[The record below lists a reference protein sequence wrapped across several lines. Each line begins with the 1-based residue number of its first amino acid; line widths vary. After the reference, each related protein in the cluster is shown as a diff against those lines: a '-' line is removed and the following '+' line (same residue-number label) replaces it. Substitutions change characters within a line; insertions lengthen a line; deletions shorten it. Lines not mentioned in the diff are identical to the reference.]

1 MFTFWYNDNGQQHW
15 SCLEAEAK
23 RCLKKRNQQSSEVE
37 FIWCFITLS
46 NSVTQEHVKR
56 HLQWSLH
63 VYTYIR
69 TQICCWGL
77 LQLYVYIYI
86 LEIWSFGYGV
96 HNFTYMYITWKYTNI
111 YIHMCM
117 NIYIKYTC
125 IYMFRNVYICIYIPT
140 NTMKLQFI
148 CIYIYSQDGYQ
159 FLAFLLTYIYA
170 GIVSLTAFDN

>member
-1 MFTFWYNDNGQQHW
+1 MQ
-15 SCLEAEAK
+15 SLCLLFDTMTMGSNIEAV
-23 RCLKKRNQQSSEVE
+23 LKQKPSTVWKKEINNQVKSSSFDVSVHFRTQWLRSMLKHTCSEV
-37 FIWCFITLS
+37 
-46 NSVTQEHVKR
+46 
-56 HLQWSLH
+56 
-63 VYTYIR
+63 YMYIR

-77 LQLYVYIYI
+77 LQLYVYICIYI

-148 CIYIYSQDGYQ
+148 CIYIYIAKMDTNS
-159 FLAFLLTYIYA
+159 
-170 GIVSLTAFDN
+170 